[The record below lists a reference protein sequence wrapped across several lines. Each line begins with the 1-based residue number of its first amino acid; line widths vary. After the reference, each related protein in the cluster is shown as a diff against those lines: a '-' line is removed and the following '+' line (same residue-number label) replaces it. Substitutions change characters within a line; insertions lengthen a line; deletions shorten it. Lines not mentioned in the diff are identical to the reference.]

1 MIDRNFW
8 EEARK
13 AWVVIPPPQI
23 KTVKTGSGGAI
34 DPSFLKDPWDSEE
47 VPFDAIDYDAAVM
60 AVMNGGE
67 ISVKIPQEQ
76 PSVPKKPK
84 LDKDKFDEYMS
95 QQDMPGYIGA
105 CRLLLS
111 CDLPDKMDD
120 VYGDLIEQ
128 MRILEESLEKFKDVY
143 RTDLDQ
149 FYEYYIPEAL
159 QLTATYLEY
168 IEIGIDGEIVRET
181 EAEVMQALEK
191 LLLAMNEKKDEIY
204 KFASIELKAKAKALE
219 SLMSQDGFVDPAYK
233 IRKGGD

>member
-8 EEARK
+8 EDARK

-23 KTVKTGSGGAI
+23 KTVKAGSGGAI
-34 DPSFLKDPWDSEE
+34 DPSFLKDPWDLDETP
-47 VPFDAIDYDAAVM
+47 V
-60 AVMNGGE
+60 NGEE
-67 ISVKIPQEQ
+67 ISIQNPQEQ
-76 PSVPKKPK
+76 PPIPKKPR
-84 LDKDKFDEYMS
+84 LDKDKFDELMS
-95 QQDMPGYIGA
+95 KQDMPGYIGA

-128 MRILEESLEKFKDVY
+128 MRILEESVEKFKDVY

-168 IEIGIDGEIVRET
+168 IEIGIDDEIVQET
-181 EAEVMQALEK
+181 EAEVMQALENCF
-191 LLLAMNEKKDEIY
+191 LL
-204 KFASIELKAKAKALE
+204 
-219 SLMSQDGFVDPAYK
+219 
-233 IRKGGD
+233 